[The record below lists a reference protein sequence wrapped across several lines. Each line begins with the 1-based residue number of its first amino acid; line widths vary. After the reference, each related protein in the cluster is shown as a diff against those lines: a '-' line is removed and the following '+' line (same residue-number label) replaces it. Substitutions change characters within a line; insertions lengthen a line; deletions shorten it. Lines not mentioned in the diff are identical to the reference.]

1 MEYNMQENPKLNHYA
16 MHLKLTQC
24 CTLTILQL
32 KKKKE
37 VVLEACIGFRTLSR
51 AKNIPGD

>member
-1 MEYNMQENPKLNHYA
+1 MLYINY
-16 MHLKLTQC
+16 TS
-24 CTLTILQL
+24 I